1 MGERA
6 GNNVTHY
13 SCFYGE
19 KKKKKRK
26 KYFGCFP
33 LIEIYTMHGHSSVKQ
48 RMGNF
53 SNVQTLF
60 IHFSPTEVIPV

>member
-19 KKKKKRK
+19 KKKKKERNIL
-26 KYFGCFP
+26 GVFP
-33 LIEIYTMHGHSSVKQ
+33 LLKSIQCMD
-48 RMGNF
+48 
-53 SNVQTLF
+53 
-60 IHFSPTEVIPV
+60 IPL